1 MLFFLGP
8 RDKDETMWLKKRMA
22 IIWREKYQPA
32 VDREVAEFAA
42 AHPDAT
48 EDDKQKKQ
56 VRVRWCGCAR
66 AVVCVRTLADSTHVR
81 ALRRS

>member
-1 MLFFLGP
+1 
-8 RDKDETMWLKKRMA
+8 MWLKKRMA

-56 VRVRWCGCAR
+56 VRVCVR
-66 AVVCVRTLADSTHVR
+66 VCVCGGMCAGLT
-81 ALRRS
+81 

>member
-1 MLFFLGP
+1 MGNAGP
-8 RDKDETMWLKKRMA
+8 RDKEVNAWVKKRMG

-32 VDREVAEFAA
+32 VNREVDEFAA

-56 VRVRWCGCAR
+56 VGIN
-66 AVVCVRTLADSTHVR
+66 S
-81 ALRRS
+81 